1 MQSSNYHQTDAD
13 NTAATS
19 SAASFLARVKGI
31 LLSPAAE
38 WPIIDREDTPPATVF
53 GTYVIPLAALAAVVN
68 FIRLSV
74 IGINMP
80 FGGTIRS
87 PVTAGLTNAV
97 LTCVMA
103 VLGVALIAGIINV
116 LAPTFGGVR
125 DTRRAL
131 RAAAYSL
138 TAAYIG
144 TFLGLLPM
152 GTLLSLLAGLY
163 GIYTLYLG
171 LPVMMNSKPDKAVGY
186 TASVVVCTIVAGLI
200 LGAVVGALG
209 LGRNAAFSGFNR
221 SPVQTREESASAVG
235 NAIGGLLGT
244 DQKGKENLGAAISN
258 LAKAGEQMEQQEK
271 RNALNSS
278 ATNPSSNS
286 ASATSSSGAAAPTT
300 ATDSSQTPNP
310 TQAVAAAGGLM
321 TALGGAL
328 GGEHRHTPVD
338 FHQLEG
344 LLPASLPGM
353 TRQHASGAANQ
364 ALGVQKTSA
373 TATYQG
379 VGNARA
385 EVEISDATGVSG
397 LMDMADSMN
406 VSQTTESDSGFE
418 KDVSLQGRKVH
429 EKYDRNSHH
438 AELSTLVAHRFAVD
452 VSGDNVTIEDL
463 EGALSSL
470 DLKSL
475 DAMKEAGA
483 TAN

>member
-1 MQSSNYHQTDAD
+1 MQSSNYHQTGAD

-38 WPIIDREDTPPATVF
+38 WPLIDRENTTPATVF

-103 VLGVALIAGIINV
+103 VLGVALIAGIINL

-138 TAAYIG
+138 TAAYVG

-200 LGAVVGALG
+200 LGAVIGALG

-221 SPVQTREESASAVG
+221 SPEQTRAESASAVG

-271 RNALNSS
+271 RNAMNSS
-278 ATNPSSNS
+278 TTT
-286 ASATSSSGAAAPTT
+286 ASAGSSSGAAAAPA

-429 EKYDRNSHH
+429 EKFDRNAHH
-438 AELSTLVAHRFAVD
+438 AELSMLVAHRFAVD

-463 EGALSSL
+463 ESALSSL

>member
-1 MQSSNYHQTDAD
+1 MQSSNYHQTGAD

-38 WPIIDREDTPPATVF
+38 WPLIDREDTTPATVF

-103 VLGVALIAGIINV
+103 VLGVALIAGIINL

-131 RAAAYSL
+131 RTAAYSL
-138 TAAYIG
+138 TAAYVG

-221 SPVQTREESASAVG
+221 SPEQTRAESASAVG

-244 DQKGKENLGAAISN
+244 DQKGKENLGAALSN

-271 RNALNSS
+271 HNAMNSS
-278 ATNPSSNS
+278 TTS
-286 ASATSSSGAAAPTT
+286 ASAGSSSGAAAAPA
-300 ATDSSQTPNP
+300 ATDSSQAPNP

-328 GGEHRHTPVD
+328 GGQHRHTPVD

-429 EKYDRNSHH
+429 EKYDRNAHH

-463 EGALSSL
+463 ASALSSL

>member
-1 MQSSNYHQTDAD
+1 
-13 NTAATS
+13 
-19 SAASFLARVKGI
+19 
-31 LLSPAAE
+31 
-38 WPIIDREDTPPATVF
+38 
-53 GTYVIPLAALAAVVN
+53 
-68 FIRLSV
+68 
-74 IGINMP
+74 
-80 FGGTIRS
+80 
-87 PVTAGLTNAV
+87 
-97 LTCVMA
+97 
-103 VLGVALIAGIINV
+103 
-116 LAPTFGGVR
+116 
-125 DTRRAL
+125 
-131 RAAAYSL
+131 
-138 TAAYIG
+138 
-144 TFLGLLPM
+144 
-152 GTLLSLLAGLY
+152 
-163 GIYTLYLG
+163 
-171 LPVMMNSKPDKAVGY
+171 
-186 TASVVVCTIVAGLI
+186 LI

-209 LGRNAAFSGFNR
+209 LGRNAAFSGFSR
-221 SPVQTREESASAVG
+221 SPAQTREESASAVG

-344 LLPASLPGM
+344 LLPATLPGM

-379 VGNARA
+379 AGNARA

-406 VSQTTESDSGFE
+406 VSQTSESDSGFE

>member
-1 MQSSNYHQTDAD
+1 MQSSNYHQTSAD

-38 WPIIDREDTPPATVF
+38 WPVIDREDTAPATVF
-53 GTYVIPLAALAAVVN
+53 GTYVIPLAALAAIVN

-87 PVTAGLTNAV
+87 PITAGLTNAV

-103 VLGVALIAGIINV
+103 VLGVALIAGIINL

-138 TAAYIG
+138 TAAYVG

-171 LPVMMNSKPDKAVGY
+171 LPLMMHSKPDRAVGY
-186 TASVVVCTIVAGLI
+186 TASVVVCTILVGLI
-200 LGAVVGALG
+200 LGAVMGPLMG
-209 LGRNAAFSGFNR
+209 TLSLGRSSAFSGFNP
-221 SPVQTREESASAVG
+221 SPEQTREQSASTVG

-244 DQKGKENLGAAISN
+244 DQKGKQDLGAAIAN

-271 RNALNSS
+271 RNAASS
-278 ATNPSSNS
+278 STA
-286 ASATSSSGAAAPTT
+286 ASSGATAAPA
-300 ATDSSQTPNP
+300 ATDSSQAPNP

-385 EVEISDATGVSG
+385 EVEISDATAVSG
-397 LMDMADSMN
+397 LIDMADSMN
-406 VSQTTESDSGFE
+406 VSQATESDSGFE

-438 AELSTLVAHRFAVD
+438 GELSTLVARRFAVD
-452 VSGDNVTIEDL
+452 VSGDNLTIEDL

-475 DAMKEAGA
+475 EAMKDAGA

>member
-1 MQSSNYHQTDAD
+1 MQSSNYHQTSAN

-38 WPIIDREDTPPATVF
+38 WPVIDSEGTTPATVF
-53 GTYVIPLAALAAVVN
+53 GTYVIPLAALAAIVN

-87 PVTAGLTNAV
+87 PITAGLTNAV

-103 VLGVALIAGIINV
+103 VLGVALIAGIINL

-125 DTRRAL
+125 DNRRAL

-138 TAAYIG
+138 TAAYVG

-163 GIYTLYLG
+163 GIYILYLG
-171 LPVMMNSKPDKAVGY
+171 LPLMMHSKPDKAVGY
-186 TASVVVCTIVAGLI
+186 TASVVVCTLLAGLI
-200 LGAVVGALG
+200 LGAVMGTLG
-209 LGRNAAFSGFNR
+209 LGRSAAFSGFNH
-221 SPVQTREESASAVG
+221 SPEQERAESASTVG

-244 DQKGKENLGAAISN
+244 DQKGKQDLGAAIAN

-271 RNALNSS
+271 RNAASSS
-278 ATNPSSNS
+278 A
-286 ASATSSSGAAAPTT
+286 AASSGATAAQTS
-300 ATDSSQTPNP
+300 TDPSQAANP

-353 TRQHASGAANQ
+353 TRQQASGAANQ

-385 EVEISDATGVSG
+385 EVEISDATAVSG
-397 LMDMADSMN
+397 LIDMADSMN

-429 EKYDRNSHH
+429 EKYDRNAHH
-438 AELSTLVAHRFAVD
+438 GELSTLVARRFAVD
-452 VSGDNVTIEDL
+452 VSGDNLTIEDL

-475 DAMKEAGA
+475 EAMKDAGA
-483 TAN
+483 TANQGR

>member
-1 MQSSNYHQTDAD
+1 MQSSNYHQTSAD
-13 NTAATS
+13 NTAAMS

-38 WPIIDREDTPPATVF
+38 WPVIDREDSAPATVF
-53 GTYVIPLAALAAVVN
+53 GTYVVPLAALAAVVN

-80 FGGTIRS
+80 FGGTFRS
-87 PVTAGLTNAV
+87 PMTAGLTNAV

-103 VLGVALIAGIINV
+103 VLGVALIAGIINL

-171 LPVMMNSKPDKAVGY
+171 LPLMMHSKPDKAVGY
-186 TASVVVCTIVAGLI
+186 TASVVVCTILVGLI
-200 LGAVVGALG
+200 LGAVMGSLMGTLG
-209 LGRNAAFSGFNR
+209 LGRSSAFSGFDP
-221 SPVQTREESASAVG
+221 SPEQTREQSASTVG

-244 DQKGKENLGAAISN
+244 DQKGRQDLGAAIAN
-258 LAKAGEQMEQQEK
+258 LAKAGEQIEQQEK
-271 RNALNSS
+271 RNAASSS
-278 ATNPSSNS
+278 A
-286 ASATSSSGAAAPTT
+286 AASSGATAAQTS
-300 ATDSSQTPNP
+300 TDPSQAANP
-310 TQAVAAAGGLM
+310 TQTVAAAGGLM

-385 EVEISDATGVSG
+385 EVEISDATAVSG
-397 LMDMADSMN
+397 LFDMADSMN
-406 VSQTTESDSGFE
+406 VSQATESDSGFE

-429 EKYDRNSHH
+429 EKYDRNAHH
-438 AELSTLVAHRFAVD
+438 GELSTLVARRFAVD
-452 VSGDNVTIEDL
+452 VSGDNLTIEDL

-470 DLKSL
+470 DFKSL
-475 DAMKEAGA
+475 EAMKEAGA

>member
-1 MQSSNYHQTDAD
+1 MQSSNYHQTDAN

-103 VLGVALIAGIINV
+103 VLGVALIAGIINL

-138 TAAYIG
+138 TAAYVG

-209 LGRNAAFSGFNR
+209 LGRNAAFSGFSR

-344 LLPASLPGM
+344 LLPATLPGM

-379 VGNARA
+379 AGNARA

-406 VSQTTESDSGFE
+406 VSQTSESDSGFE

>member
-1 MQSSNYHQTDAD
+1 MQSSNYHQTSAN

-38 WPIIDREDTPPATVF
+38 WPVIDREDTAPATVF
-53 GTYVIPLAALAAVVN
+53 GTYVIPLAALAAIVN

-87 PVTAGLTNAV
+87 PITAGLTNAV

-103 VLGVALIAGIINV
+103 VLGVALIAGIINL

-138 TAAYIG
+138 TAAYVG

-209 LGRNAAFSGFNR
+209 LGRNAAFSGFSR
-221 SPVQTREESASAVG
+221 SPEQTREESASAVG

-258 LAKAGEQMEQQEK
+258 LAKSGEQI
-271 RNALNSS
+271 
-278 ATNPSSNS
+278 
-286 ASATSSSGAAAPTT
+286 
-300 ATDSSQTPNP
+300 D
-310 TQAVAAAGGLM
+310 
-321 TALGGAL
+321 
-328 GGEHRHTPVD
+328 
-338 FHQLEG
+338 
-344 LLPASLPGM
+344 
-353 TRQHASGAANQ
+353 
-364 ALGVQKTSA
+364 
-373 TATYQG
+373 
-379 VGNARA
+379 
-385 EVEISDATGVSG
+385 
-397 LMDMADSMN
+397 
-406 VSQTTESDSGFE
+406 
-418 KDVSLQGRKVH
+418 RKSV
-429 EKYDRNSHH
+429 
-438 AELSTLVAHRFAVD
+438 V
-452 VSGDNVTIEDL
+452 
-463 EGALSSL
+463 
-470 DLKSL
+470 
-475 DAMKEAGA
+475 
-483 TAN
+483 

>member
-1 MQSSNYHQTDAD
+1 MQSSNYHQTDAN

-68 FIRLSV
+68 FIRRSV

-103 VLGVALIAGIINV
+103 VLGVALIAGIINL

-138 TAAYIG
+138 TAAYVG

-209 LGRNAAFSGFNR
+209 LGRNAAFSGFSR
-221 SPVQTREESASAVG
+221 SPAQTREESASAVG

-379 VGNARA
+379 AGNARA

-406 VSQTTESDSGFE
+406 VSQTSESDSGFE

>member
-1 MQSSNYHQTDAD
+1 MQSSNYQQTGVN

-38 WPIIDREDTPPATVF
+38 WPLIDREDTTAATVF
-53 GTYVIPLAALAAVVN
+53 GTYVIPLAALAAIVN

-103 VLGVALIAGIINV
+103 VLGVALIAGIINL

-138 TAAYIG
+138 TAAYVG

-221 SPVQTREESASAVG
+221 SPEQTRAESASAVG

-258 LAKAGEQMEQQEK
+258 LAKAGEQMEQREK
-271 RNALNSS
+271 RNALSS
-278 ATNPSSNS
+278 STTSASSTS
-286 ASATSSSGAAAPTT
+286 ASATSSSGAAAAP
-300 ATDSSQTPNP
+300 APTDSSQAPNP

-344 LLPASLPGM
+344 LLPTSLAGM

-379 VGNARA
+379 AGNARA

>member
-1 MQSSNYHQTDAD
+1 MQSSNYHQTSAD

-38 WPIIDREDTPPATVF
+38 WPVIDREDTAPATVF
-53 GTYVIPLAALAAVVN
+53 GTYVIPLAALAAIVN

-87 PVTAGLTNAV
+87 PITAGLTNAV

-103 VLGVALIAGIINV
+103 VLGVALIAGIINL

-138 TAAYIG
+138 TAAYVG

-171 LPVMMNSKPDKAVGY
+171 LPLMMHSKPDRAVGY
-186 TASVVVCTIVAGLI
+186 TASVVVCTILVGLI
-200 LGAVVGALG
+200 LGAVMGSLMGTLG
-209 LGRNAAFSGFNR
+209 LGRSAAFSGFNP
-221 SPVQTREESASAVG
+221 SPEQTREQSASTVG

-244 DQKGKENLGAAISN
+244 DQKGKQDLGAAIAN

-271 RNALNSS
+271 RNAASS
-278 ATNPSSNS
+278 STA
-286 ASATSSSGAAAPTT
+286 ASSGATAAPA
-300 ATDSSQTPNP
+300 ATDSSQAPNP

-385 EVEISDATGVSG
+385 EVEISDATAVSG
-397 LMDMADSMN
+397 LIDMADSMN
-406 VSQTTESDSGFE
+406 VSQATESDSGFE

-438 AELSTLVAHRFAVD
+438 GELSTLVARRFAVD
-452 VSGDNVTIEDL
+452 VSGDNLTIEDL

-475 DAMKEAGA
+475 EAMKDAGA

>member
-1 MQSSNYHQTDAD
+1 MQSSNYHQTSAD

-31 LLSPAAE
+31 LLRPAAE
-38 WPIIDREDTPPATVF
+38 WPVIDREDTSPATVF
-53 GTYVIPLAALAAVVN
+53 GTYVIPLAALAAIVN

-87 PVTAGLTNAV
+87 PITAGLTNAV

-103 VLGVALIAGIINV
+103 VLGVALIAGIINL

-138 TAAYIG
+138 TAAYVG

-171 LPVMMNSKPDKAVGY
+171 LPLMMHSKPDKAVGY
-186 TASVVVCTIVAGLI
+186 TASVVVCTILVGLI
-200 LGAVVGALG
+200 LGAVMGTLG
-209 LGRNAAFSGFNR
+209 LGRSAAFSGFNH
-221 SPVQTREESASAVG
+221 SPEQTREESASTVG

-244 DQKGKENLGAAISN
+244 DQKGKQDLGAAIAN

-271 RNALNSS
+271 RNA
-278 ATNPSSNS
+278 AS
-286 ASATSSSGAAAPTT
+286 ASNTSPSTTGSSGTT
-300 ATDSSQTPNP
+300 ATQAATDSSQAPNP

-328 GGEHRHTPVD
+328 AGEHRHTPVD

-385 EVEISDATGVSG
+385 EVEISDATAVSG
-397 LMDMADSMN
+397 LIDMADSMN
-406 VSQTTESDSGFE
+406 VSQATESDSGFE

-429 EKYDRNSHH
+429 EKYDRNAHH
-438 AELSTLVAHRFAVD
+438 GELSTLVARRFAVD
-452 VSGDNVTIEDL
+452 VSGDNLTIEDL

-475 DAMKEAGA
+475 EAMKDAGA

>member
-1 MQSSNYHQTDAD
+1 MQSSNYHQTGAN
-13 NTAATS
+13 NTAAPS
-19 SAASFLARVKGI
+19 GAASFLARVKGI
-31 LLSPAAE
+31 LLTPAAE
-38 WPIIDREDTPPATVF
+38 WPIIDREDTTPATVF
-53 GTYVIPLAALAAVVN
+53 GTYVIPLAALAAIVN

-103 VLGVALIAGIINV
+103 VLGVALIAGIINL

-138 TAAYIG
+138 TAAYVG

-200 LGAVVGALG
+200 LGAVIGALG
-209 LGRNAAFSGFNR
+209 LGRNAAFSGFSR
-221 SPVQTREESASAVG
+221 SPEQTRAESASAVG

-271 RNALNSS
+271 RNALSS
-278 ATNPSSNS
+278 STTTSSTTS
-286 ASATSSSGAAAPTT
+286 ASAGSSSGAAAP
-300 ATDSSQTPNP
+300 AAADSQAPNP

-321 TALGGAL
+321 SALGGAL

-344 LLPASLPGM
+344 LLPTSLAGM

-379 VGNARA
+379 AGNARA
-385 EVEISDATGVSG
+385 EVEISDATGMSG

-438 AELSTLVAHRFAVD
+438 AELSTLVARRFAVD

-463 EGALSSL
+463 ESALSSL

>member
-1 MQSSNYHQTDAD
+1 MQSSNIHQTSAD
-13 NTAATS
+13 NTAATAH
-19 SAASFLARVKGI
+19 AATFLARVKGI

-38 WPIIDREDTPPATVF
+38 WPVIDREDTAPASVF
-53 GTYVIPLAALAAVVN
+53 GTYVLPLAALAAAVN

-103 VLGVALIAGIINV
+103 VVGVALIAGIINL

-131 RAAAYSL
+131 RASAYSL
-138 TAAYIG
+138 TAAYVG
-144 TFLGLLPM
+144 SFLGLLPM
-152 GTLLSLLAGLY
+152 GTLLGFLAGLY
-163 GIYTLYLG
+163 GIYILYLG
-171 LPVMMNSKPDKAVGY
+171 LPLMMHSKPDKAVGY
-186 TASVVVCTIVAGLI
+186 TASVVICTLVAGLI

-209 LGRNAAFSGFNR
+209 LGRSAAFSGFNN
-221 SPVQTREESASAVG
+221 SPAQTREESARTVG
-235 NAIGGLLGT
+235 NAIGGLLGS
-244 DQKGKENLGAAISN
+244 DQKGKEDIGAAISN
-258 LAKAGEQMEQQEK
+258 LAKTGEQMEQQEK
-271 RNALNSS
+271 RNAV
-278 ATNPSSNS
+278 
-286 ASATSSSGAAAPTT
+286 SSSTTSPAAATIAQATIAQTSTT
-300 ATDSSQTPNP
+300 QAPSDSSQAPNP
-310 TQAVAAAGGLM
+310 TQAVAAAGGLL

-353 TRQHASGAANQ
+353 TRQQARGAAHK
-364 ALGVQKTSA
+364 ALGVQQTAASA
-373 TATYQG
+373 TYRGA
-379 VGNARA
+379 GNGRA
-385 EVEISDATGVSG
+385 EVEISDATAVSG
-397 LMDMADSMN
+397 LMEMADSMN
-406 VSQTTESDSGFE
+406 VSETTESDSGFE
-418 KDVSLQGRKVH
+418 KDVTLEGRKVH

-438 AELSTLVAHRFAVD
+438 GELSTLVARRFAVS
-452 VSGDNVTIEDL
+452 VSGDDVSIEDL
-463 EGALSSL
+463 ESALSSV

-475 DAMKEAGA
+475 EALKDAGA

>member
-1 MQSSNYHQTDAD
+1 MQSSNFHQTGTDD
-13 NTAATS
+13 TAATAH
-19 SAASFLARVKGI
+19 AATFLARVKGI

-38 WPIIDREDTPPATVF
+38 WPVIDREDTAPASVF
-53 GTYVIPLAALAAVVN
+53 GTYVLPLAALAAAVN

-87 PVTAGLTNAV
+87 PVMAGLTNAI

-103 VLGVALIAGIINV
+103 VVGVALIAGIINL

-131 RAAAYSL
+131 RASAYSL
-138 TAAYIG
+138 TAAYVG

-152 GTLLSLLAGLY
+152 GTLLGFLAGLY
-163 GIYTLYLG
+163 GIYILYLG
-171 LPVMMNSKPDKAVGY
+171 LPLMMHSKPDKAVGY
-186 TASVVVCTIVAGLI
+186 TASVVICTVVAGLI
-200 LGAVVGALG
+200 LGAVFGALG
-209 LGRNAAFSGFNR
+209 LGRSGAFSGFNS
-221 SPVQTREESASAVG
+221 SPEQTREESARSVG
-235 NAIGGLLGT
+235 NAIGGLLGS
-244 DQKGKENLGAAISN
+244 DQKGKEDIGAAIS
-258 LAKAGEQMEQQEK
+258 KA
-271 RNALNSS
+271 
-278 ATNPSSNS
+278 
-286 ASATSSSGAAAPTT
+286 TT
-300 ATDSSQTPNP
+300 AQASTTQASSDPARAPNP
-310 TQAVAAAGGLM
+310 TQAAAAAGGLL

-353 TRQHASGAANQ
+353 TRQQARGAANK
-364 ALGVQKTSA
+364 ALGVQQTSA
-373 TATYQG
+373 SATYQG
-379 VGNARA
+379 AGNARA
-385 EVEISDATGVSG
+385 EVEISDATAVSG

-406 VSQTTESDSGFE
+406 VSETSESDSGFE
-418 KDVSLQGRKVH
+418 KDITVAGRKVH

-438 AELSTLVAHRFAVD
+438 GELSTLVAHRFAVS
-452 VSGDNVTIEDL
+452 VSGNDVPVEDL
-463 EGALSSL
+463 ERALSSV

-475 DAMKEAGA
+475 EALKDAGA

>member
-1 MQSSNYHQTDAD
+1 MHSSNIHQTSAD

-19 SAASFLARVKGI
+19 HAATFLARVKGI

-38 WPIIDREDTPPATVF
+38 WSVIDREDTAPASVIS
-53 GTYVIPLAALAAVVN
+53 TYVLPLAVLAAAVN

-103 VLGVALIAGIINV
+103 IVGVALIAGIINL

-131 RAAAYSL
+131 RASAYSL
-138 TAAYIG
+138 TAAYVG

-152 GTLLSLLAGLY
+152 GTLLGFLAGLY
-163 GIYTLYLG
+163 GIYILYLG
-171 LPVMMNSKPDKAVGY
+171 LPLMMHSKPDKAVGY
-186 TASVVVCTIVAGLI
+186 TASVVICTLVAGLI
-200 LGAVVGALG
+200 LGAVFGALG
-209 LGRNAAFSGFNR
+209 MGRSAAFSGFNS
-221 SPVQTREESASAVG
+221 SPEQSRAESARTVG
-235 NAIGGLLGT
+235 NAIGGLLGS
-244 DQKGKENLGAAISN
+244 DQKGKEDIGAAISN
-258 LAKAGEQMEQQEK
+258 LAKTGEQMEQQEK
-271 RNALNSS
+271 RNAVSS
-278 ATNPSSNS
+278 TTTSPSAATNAQ
-286 ASATSSSGAAAPTT
+286 ASTTPAASDA
-300 ATDSSQTPNP
+300 SQAPNP
-310 TQAVAAAGGLM
+310 TQAVAAAGGLL

-344 LLPASLPGM
+344 MLPASLPGM
-353 TRQHASGAANQ
+353 TRQQAHGAANK
-364 ALGVQKTSA
+364 ALGVQQTSA
-373 TATYQG
+373 SATYQG
-379 VGNARA
+379 AGNGRA
-385 EVEISDATGVSG
+385 EVEISDATAVSG

-406 VSQTTESDSGFE
+406 VSETTESDSGFE
-418 KDVSLQGRKVH
+418 KDVTLGGRKVH

-438 AELSTLVAHRFAVD
+438 GELSTLVARRFAVS
-452 VSGDNVTIEDL
+452 VSGDGVSVEDL
-463 EGALSSL
+463 ESALSSV
-470 DLKSL
+470 DFKSL
-475 DAMKEAGA
+475 EALKDAGA